1 MNGLIY
7 RRDFVFALLIAAW
20 AHIGLFFLFVILMA
34 SNLFSARI
42 DYEEKESE
50 PRPDLIKMQMVYEDP
65 AGVSIVPG
73 QPEEPEE
80 VEEQEASQNYVQT
93 NNS

>member
-1 MNGLIY
+1 MNGLMY

-42 DYEEKESE
+42 DDEEKESE
-50 PRPDLIKMQMVYEDP
+50 PRPDLIKMQMVYEEP
-65 AGVSIVPG
+65 AEVSVIPIEPE
-73 QPEEPEE
+73 QPEES
-80 VEEQEASQNYVQT
+80 EEQEPSQPFVQT
-93 NNS
+93 N

>member
-1 MNGLIY
+1 MNGLMY
-7 RRDFVFALLIAAW
+7 RRDLVFALLIAAW

-50 PRPDLIKMQMVYEDP
+50 PAPDLIKMQMVYEDP
-65 AGVSIVPG
+65 AGV
-73 QPEEPEE
+73 
-80 VEEQEASQNYVQT
+80 
-93 NNS
+93 